1 LPIIKGVRESIDPTQ
16 IGWQNEDVSALDD
29 AILEEIKELIN
40 DANRKRPR
48 IFPGDRMWAD
58 GLREE
63 HNDHHAILC
72 YFQGRMAGCV
82 LLKEKEGA
90 LWIYL
95 LAVSASLQGMGL
107 GASLV
112 SKAEL
117 KARDLKLEILRLEA
131 VDQGH
136 LVDYY
141 LAMGFD
147 VEGRRTMPAGHWR
160 STEPFVLTTMVK
172 RLTGRP

>member
-1 LPIIKGVRESIDPTQ
+1 VHESIDPSQ
-16 IGWQNEDVSALDD
+16 IGWQTEDISALDGAVLD
-29 AILEEIKELIN
+29 EIKELIN

-48 IFPGDRMWAD
+48 IFPGDRMWPD
-58 GLREE
+58 GLRDE
-63 HNDHHAILC
+63 HNDHHVILC

-82 LLKEKEGA
+82 LMKEKEGS

-95 LAVSASLQGMGL
+95 LAVTASLQGMGL
-107 GASLV
+107 GASLL
-112 SKAEL
+112 SRAEQR
-117 KARDLKLEILRLEA
+117 ARDQHLESLRLEA

-141 LAMGFD
+141 LALGFD
-147 VEGRRTMPAGHWR
+147 VEGRRTMPEGHWK